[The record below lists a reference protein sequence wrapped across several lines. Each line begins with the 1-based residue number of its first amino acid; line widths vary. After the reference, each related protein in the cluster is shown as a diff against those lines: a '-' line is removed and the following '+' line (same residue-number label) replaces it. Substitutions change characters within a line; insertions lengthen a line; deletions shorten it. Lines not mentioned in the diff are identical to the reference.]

1 MSTRSVA
8 DQILNE
14 GRFNGIFAGWGMS
27 RVVAM
32 NYSAE
37 NTAPKDPHGED
48 SHKPLVIADTKN
60 SYSMYDDEKPRLS
73 QSSHSQVSL
82 GSFLSIAL
90 AGCDLMSSAL
100 YTPGT
105 VATYSGK
112 VSSCRFY
119 PFQSK
124 CSFLVYICWIIS
136 CNAHA
141 FHVS

>member
-32 NYSAE
+32 NYSAP
-37 NTAPKDPHGED
+37 NNSHDPNAPA
-48 SHKPLVIADTKN
+48 PLVIADTKDT
-60 SYSMYDDEKPRLS
+60 YSMYDDEKPRL
-73 QSSHSQVSL
+73 QKVAHPTVSL
-82 GSFLSIAL
+82 GSFFSIAL

-105 VATYSGK
+105 VTIYSGK
-112 VSSCRFY
+112 VSLFVHIVCIMPYCFF
-119 PFQSK
+119 PPV
-124 CSFLVYICWIIS
+124 C
-136 CNAHA
+136 
-141 FHVS
+141 